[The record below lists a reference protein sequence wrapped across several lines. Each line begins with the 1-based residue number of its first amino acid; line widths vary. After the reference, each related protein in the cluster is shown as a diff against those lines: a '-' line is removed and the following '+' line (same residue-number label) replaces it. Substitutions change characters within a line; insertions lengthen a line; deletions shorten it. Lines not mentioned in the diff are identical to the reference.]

1 VPGEQQTE
9 PTAHDYANH
18 RQSGGEA
25 VSGAEVDPPRP
36 LDKRPFF
43 WMLGIL
49 SCLVL
54 GVLGFRYAGEQKL
67 HNTALWQRFHPVTL
81 MSPPQTATPV
91 EVQDERRAA
100 WVVVQTEKGLYFL
113 TGARYVPAAGAAVVV
128 QTNARWDLFLCGAD
142 GSRCM
147 TIHSFCAGAVWPR
160 LQRDDKGRMDD
171 CFAPRALDTPLPEPS
186 TIKPLTAVPGGV
198 GRSKRLP
205 PALGLSHPREW
216 AWRMGLPVPSR

>member
-1 VPGEQQTE
+1 
-9 PTAHDYANH
+9 
-18 RQSGGEA
+18 
-25 VSGAEVDPPRP
+25 VSGANSETARP

-49 SCLVL
+49 AGMVVI
-54 GVLGFRYAGEQKL
+54 VLGFRYAGEQKL
-67 HNTALWQRFHPVTL
+67 HNTPLWQHFHPVTL
-81 MSPPQTATPV
+81 VSPPQMATPV
-91 EVQDERRAA
+91 EVQDGRRAA

-113 TGARYVPAAGAAVVV
+113 TGAKHVPPAGSQVVI
-128 QTNARWDLFLCGAD
+128 QTNARWDLFLCAAD

-147 TIHSFCAGAVWPR
+147 SIHSFCAEAAWPK
-160 LQRDDKGRMDD
+160 LQRDEKGRMDD

-216 AWRMGLPVPSR
+216 AWRMGLPAPSR